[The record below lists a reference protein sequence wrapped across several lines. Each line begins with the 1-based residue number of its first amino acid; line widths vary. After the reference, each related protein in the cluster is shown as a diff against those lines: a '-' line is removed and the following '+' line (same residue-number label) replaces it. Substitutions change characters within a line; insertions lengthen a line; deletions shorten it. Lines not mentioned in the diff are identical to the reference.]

1 LKPLARRAAP
11 LVALAI
17 ICCFVANAACAD
29 NDFIVYS
36 PYVVQGQ
43 SEIEAYGFSSR
54 DARSGLD
61 GASGYNLSVAH
72 AYTGWWKA
80 EVYFGSFNRDAGGAT
95 HLSGYEF
102 ENTFQLTA
110 PGEFWADAGF
120 LASYEY
126 SKLPGIPDSI
136 EFGPLFEKL
145 SGRLE
150 QRLNLIWKSP
160 LGGAGASNEFRSA
173 YRISYRLNYG
183 TAILSP
189 GVEAYYRPGDNANQ
203 IGPVLYG
210 EFRSTAGSELEY
222 SIGEVF
228 GINRDAPDRT
238 LLARVEY
245 GFF

>member
-1 LKPLARRAAP
+1 LKSVARRVA
-11 LVALAI
+11 ALAI
-17 ICCFVANAACAD
+17 ICGLAANAACAD

-43 SEIEAYGFSSR
+43 SEVELYGFSSR
-54 DARSGLD
+54 DARSELN

-72 AYTGWWKA
+72 AFNGWWKA
-80 EVYFGSFNRDAGGAT
+80 EVYLGSFNRDPGGST
-95 HLSGYEF
+95 HPSGYEF
-102 ENTFQLTA
+102 ENTFQLTD

-126 SKLPGIPDSI
+126 SKLPAIPDSI

-150 QRLNLIWKSP
+150 QRLNFIWKRP
-160 LGGAGASNEFRSA
+160 LGSGAGVSNEFRSA
-173 YRISYRLNYG
+173 YSISYRMNYG
-183 TAILSP
+183 AAVLSP
-189 GVEAYYRPGDNANQ
+189 GIEVYYRPGDSANQ
-203 IGPVLYG
+203 LGPVLYG
-210 EFRSTAGSELEY
+210 EFRSAAGSELEY

-228 GINRDAPDRT
+228 GINQGAPDRT